1 MRAHTAGK
9 VKRVVVVG
17 VVIVLGLAGLT
28 VFILF
33 RLGPNDGLECGSSQ
47 RGVTTLDHADSM
59 GHAETA
65 DEEIEGSDLW
75 KFLGLPQ
82 SSWMLAT
89 DDEPPQSGLV
99 RVESLIAG
107 EGRAE
112 YLVYRDGLTVA
123 RVSVG
128 RLGGRYVVTGY
139 TSC

>member
-1 MRAHTAGK
+1 
-9 VKRVVVVG
+9 VKRLVTVG
-17 VVIVLGLAGLT
+17 VVIVLALAGLMA
-28 VFILF
+28 FRLF
-33 RLGPNDGLECGSSQ
+33 RLGPNDGLDCASNVRGS
-47 RGVTTLDHADSM
+47 TTLDHADSK
-59 GHAETA
+59 GHGETA

-89 DDEPPQSGLV
+89 DDEPPESGLLL
-99 RVESLIAG
+99 VEPLIAR